1 MTAKAKRNLLLRV
14 LIYGGLLTAAVI
26 ALRMRACPTW
36 TPAAVTE
43 TYQTRKPNPYIDP
56 EGQTQET
63 RILPPEGFARTE
75 AAEGSFTAFM
85 RQQPVY
91 GDGSMIYVYDGSQRS
106 GAGAAAVYD
115 LSVGAEGYQE
125 CADSIIRLW
134 SEYFRGTGQ
143 EARLSYHLSNGFLCD
158 WASWKRGKRVLAFG
172 DWAMWLPLSLPDDS
186 EQQFHN
192 YLVTVMRYAG
202 TLSLE
207 AESEPIDVSEAH
219 PGDILCHGGAPG
231 HAVLIADEAV
241 NAAGERC
248 FLLAQGFIPAQS
260 CQILAGYAGA
270 ESPWY
275 SASQLTGDEIRL
287 EGYTFHGDG
296 ILRRWNGGFS

>member
-106 GAGAAAVYD
+106 GAGAAA
-115 LSVGAEGYQE
+115 GALTFTFLICMG
-125 CADSIIRLW
+125 
-134 SEYFRGTGQ
+134 FFTG
-143 EARLSYHLSNGFLCD
+143 SFSSTSKG
-158 WASWKRGKRVLAFG
+158 
-172 DWAMWLPLSLPDDS
+172 LPLTVTLAMLPS
-186 EQQFHN
+186 
-192 YLVTVMRYAG
+192 MSSIS
-202 TLSLE
+202 TL
-207 AESEPIDVSEAH
+207 
-219 PGDILCHGGAPG
+219 
-231 HAVLIADEAV
+231 
-241 NAAGERC
+241 
-248 FLLAQGFIPAQS
+248 
-260 CQILAGYAGA
+260 
-270 ESPWY
+270 
-275 SASQLTGDEIRL
+275 
-287 EGYTFHGDG
+287 
-296 ILRRWNGGFS
+296 